1 MALAKP
7 VAHVFNG
14 LSSLNSNPM
23 FWDSFRHCPVSHKEN
38 SVSDHPLSRRDLL
51 KLAGGTVASAACLP
65 TFAAPAEKKTFRIGV
80 VSAAIL
86 GKPQKRN
93 GHTWHFGQHLHPECD
108 FDALKKH
115 YPQVVDGWQKVYR
128 NPDLHFDLLPMPDTR
143 ITHYYDADP
152 TVSEAFAAVF
162 PGVQV
167 ATSLE
172 KMAGEVDAI
181 WMGDASGKGEDHF
194 DLVAPGL
201 ARGLPTFCDK
211 PIGGTVEGT
220 RKILDFA
227 RKHKAPLMSGSI
239 FNHEWGMEAA
249 KRMRDSG
256 EFGDIEH
263 VSARLHSRYRLEGW
277 MIYGQ
282 HPVWTV
288 MSLMGAGVDAV
299 SMYEYKDTCH
309 AQITYA
315 DRYPCH
321 VWYGQPFERFE
332 YNRTDVYFKKKLY
345 TFTPS
350 IEGDFAVGHKYEM
363 VRMAAAFRDML
374 HSGQEPNSHQE
385 ILEVTAIVHAAA
397 RSLQE
402 KSRLVK
408 LAELLG

>member
-1 MALAKP
+1 MHA
-7 VAHVFNG
+7 VNQ
-14 LSSLNSNPM
+14 SIT
-23 FWDSFRHCPVSHKEN
+23 
-38 SVSDHPLSRRDLL
+38 RRNLL
-51 KLAGGTVASAACLP
+51 KLAGGAALATGCSPL
-65 TFAAPAEKKTFRIGV
+65 FAAPAERKVFRIGV

-86 GKPQKRN
+86 GKPQARN
-93 GHTWHFGQHLHPECD
+93 GHTWHFGQYLHPTCD

-128 NPDLHFDLLPMPDTR
+128 NPELHFDLLPLPDTK

-152 TVSEAFAAVF
+152 SVSTAFAEVF

-211 PIGGTVEGT
+211 PIGGTVDGT

-227 RKHKAPLMSGSI
+227 RKHNAPLMSGSI

-256 EFGDIEH
+256 EFGEIEH
-263 VSARLHSRYRLEGW
+263 VSARLHSRYRLDGW

-309 AQITYA
+309 AQITYK

-321 VWYGQPFERFE
+321 VWYGQPFEKFE
-332 YNRTDVYFKKKLY
+332 YNRTDVYFNKKLY

-374 HSGQEPNSHQE
+374 HSRKEPNSHQE
-385 ILEVTAIVHAAA
+385 ILEVTAIVHAGAK
-397 RSLQE
+397 SLNE
-402 KSRLVK
+402 KSRLVQ

>member
-1 MALAKP
+1 MQT
-7 VAHVFNG
+7 
-14 LSSLNSNPM
+14 
-23 FWDSFRHCPVSHKEN
+23 
-38 SVSDHPLSRRDLL
+38 PLSRRDLL
-51 KLAGGTVASAACLP
+51 KLAGGSVVSASCLP
-65 TFAAPAEKKTFRIGV
+65 VFAAQEPKKTFRIGV

-93 GHTWHFGQHLHPECD
+93 GHTWHFGQYLHPECD

-115 YPQVVDGWQKVYR
+115 YPPVVDGWLKVYR
-128 NPDLHFDLLPMPDTR
+128 NQKLHFDLLPFPDTR

-167 ATSLE
+167 ATNLE

-194 DLVAPGL
+194 ELVAPGL

-220 RKILDFA
+220 RKILEFA

-263 VSARLHSRYRLEGW
+263 VSARLHSRYQLEGW

-282 HPVWTV
+282 HPVWSV

-299 SMYEYKDTCH
+299 SMYEHKDTCH
-309 AQITYA
+309 ALITYP

-321 VWYGQPFERFE
+321 VWYGQPFEKFE

-374 HSGQEPNSHQE
+374 HSGKEPNSHQE

-397 RSLQE
+397 QSLKE

-408 LAELLG
+408 LSEVLG

>member
-1 MALAKP
+1 MNQVFRRRNLLKIAGSAALA
-7 VAHVFNG
+7 
-14 LSSLNSNPM
+14 ST
-23 FWDSFRHCPVSHKEN
+23 C
-38 SVSDHPLSRRDLL
+38 HPLF
-51 KLAGGTVASAACLP
+51 SAP
-65 TFAAPAEKKTFRIGV
+65 PEKKVFRIGV

-86 GKPQKRN
+86 GKPQARN
-93 GHTWHFGQHLHPECD
+93 GHTWHFGQYLHPDCD

-115 YPQVVDGWQKVYR
+115 YPPVVDSWQKVYR
-128 NPDLHFDLLPMPDTR
+128 NPKLHFDLLPLPDTK

-152 TVSEAFAAVF
+152 GISTAFTEVF
-162 PGVQV
+162 PGVKV
-167 ATSLE
+167 ATNLE
-172 KMAGEVDAI
+172 QMAGEVDAV

-201 ARGLPTFCDK
+201 SRGLPTFCDK
-211 PIGGTVEGT
+211 PIGGTVAGT
-220 RKILDFA
+220 RRILEFA
-227 RKHKAPLMSGSI
+227 RKHNAPVMSGSI

-249 KRMRDSG
+249 KRIRDSG
-256 EFGDIEH
+256 DFGEIEH
-263 VSARLHSRYRLEGW
+263 VSARLHSRYQLDGW

-299 SMYEYKDTCH
+299 SMYEYNDTCH
-309 AQITYA
+309 ALITYP

-374 HSGQEPNSHQE
+374 HTHEEPNSHQEIQE

-397 RSLQE
+397 RSLSE
-402 KSRLVK
+402 KSRLIS
-408 LAELLG
+408 LAV

>member
-1 MALAKP
+1 MDNA
-7 VAHVFNG
+7 N
-14 LSSLNSNPM
+14 SSAG
-23 FWDSFRHCPVSHKEN
+23 F
-38 SVSDHPLSRRDLL
+38 LSRRDVL
-51 KLAGGTVASAACLP
+51 KLAGAAAASFGGFPTVAR
-65 TFAAPAEKKTFRIGV
+65 TAERKTFRIGV
-80 VSAAIL
+80 ISAAIL
-86 GKPQKRN
+86 GKPQTRN
-93 GHTWHFGQHLHPECD
+93 GHTWHFGQYLHPACD

-128 NPDLHFDLLPMPDTR
+128 NPKLHFDLLPFPDTK

-152 TVSEAFAAVF
+152 AVSESFAAVF

-172 KMAGEVDAI
+172 TMVGEVDAV

-227 RKHKAPLMSGSI
+227 RQHKAPLMSGSI

-263 VSARLHSRYRLEGW
+263 VSARLHSRYQLDGW

-288 MSLMGAGVDAV
+288 MSLMGAGVEAV

-309 AQITYA
+309 ALITYP

-321 VWYGQPFERFE
+321 VWYGQPFEKFE

-374 HSGQEPNSHQE
+374 HSRQEPNSHQE

-397 RSLQE
+397 RSLRE
-402 KSRLVK
+402 KSRLVR
-408 LAELLG
+408 LAEVLG